1 MKPRYWIWVVL
12 LILLAAPAAVA
23 QTGFILHAPL
33 AEVPGIAVRNN
44 LTVVRQLYPS
54 WRNIFLVTVLD
65 NRAPSQVVASVKT
78 DPGVQ
83 GGKGNI
89 ELDGA
94 AVLPELASGTQLDQS
109 TVGILD
115 ALSDRTSV
123 SYFGST
129 VWAGYVNQTAAQI
142 IRVADAQHSYG
153 SGSGTIA
160 VIDTGIDPYHPV
172 FVNSLVLGHDFT
184 QTPDVDGPASELTDL
199 VDQSTVA
206 ILDQS
211 STSMVDKTIAVV
223 NQSTVA
229 ILDQSTVGILDTTT
243 LPAAFGHGTMVAG
256 AAKLVCPGCKIM
268 PLKVFDRFASATLS
282 NLVSAVYWAV
292 AHGANVIQMS
302 FSMDVSSDEL
312 LAAIG
317 YANSKRVICVASAG
331 NSGLQTIVYPAGW
344 KKASGVGSTDNYDV
358 RSVFSN
364 YGANLVSFAAPGER
378 VLLPYPYNNY
388 AAAWGTSFSTPLA
401 SGGAGLLLQIDPKI
415 NQDQVATS
423 LSQAQA
429 LLGQG
434 LGAGRIDLYRA
445 CQYWTLHK
453 SK

>member
-160 VIDTGIDPYHPV
+160 VMDTGIDPYHPV

-331 NSGLQTIVYPAGW
+331 NSGLQTIV
-344 KKASGVGSTDNYDV
+344 
-358 RSVFSN
+358 
-364 YGANLVSFAAPGER
+364 ANLVSFAAPGER